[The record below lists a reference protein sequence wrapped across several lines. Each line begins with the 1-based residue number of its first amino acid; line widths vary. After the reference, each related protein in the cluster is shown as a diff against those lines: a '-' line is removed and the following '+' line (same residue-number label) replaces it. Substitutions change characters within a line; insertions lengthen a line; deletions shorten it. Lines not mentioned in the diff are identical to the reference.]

1 MCLGDDFFQALLQ
14 SFWRPFVRKCG
25 RSQGEHCG
33 NWLAQIMGSLL
44 DGAWP
49 LSRSGQISP
58 VRRRRVDCLPHGSAR
73 HVPHPE

>member
-1 MCLGDDFFQALLQ
+1 
-14 SFWRPFVRKCG
+14 
-25 RSQGEHCG
+25 
-33 NWLAQIMGSLL
+33 MGSLL